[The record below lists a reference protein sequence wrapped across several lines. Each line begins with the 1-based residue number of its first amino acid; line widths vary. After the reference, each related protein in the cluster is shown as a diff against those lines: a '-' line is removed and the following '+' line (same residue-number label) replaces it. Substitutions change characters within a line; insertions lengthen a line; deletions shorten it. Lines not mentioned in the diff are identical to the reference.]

1 MTQILP
7 PHPATR
13 LRHWRSARQ
22 DHQESHRC
30 AGGAAPFPCGVAP
43 SPHSCPD
50 RRHAANGPGGKVGT
64 AGCSPGRDSALAPL
78 AAVPAAAVSTR
89 NARTRLSRDA
99 CTAALALML
108 LLTQPALAQENE
120 MEIRAREAAIASRA
134 RSADSETLR
143 GNFLTP
149 GLGGEP
155 VSTING
161 ARHFSTNLACQKSA
175 TMLELVVQPGPT
187 GDITRLSIA
196 RDRDLDGSFDSH
208 LTLPVPV
215 SGICAN
221 GIISCT
227 AGSWNQCRPFQW
239 TVDQGGEIKLSEV
252 DLDVLSGCYCV
263 NASCGT
269 DLVLGNLSSV
279 LSDLGGGVVGAL
291 TTADPRIGVA
301 QASIDGPVL
310 RYVGAQTTACSA
322 SPAVSATQYRSNPTM
337 IQADASAV
345 SRASPVFTALA
356 ASPWATGKA
365 EQTHRCAITREVVVE
380 EPVFERIISRSSGG
394 FATIPISADTVRF
407 QMGSP
412 SDDSLKGG
420 RCTIF
425 EFRMTLDVEDR
436 SRLRAL
442 TLTRFFADDWAQI
455 HLDGRQI
462 ASGPLPWTGAA
473 VPARNCERGATFTR
487 TANLDLL
494 PYMSEGSHEILLRV
508 AVGDEGEALAEIEA
522 VINDSCKVEETLV
535 DLCSGYAGAAQCRLL
550 SEEVDGVETVRQGV
564 HTGLSPLAQTRMF
577 GTGRC
582 TYQYSRDFFER
593 TRRYSCVSDSVTL
606 TPPDLSRGAH
616 IIDRSTE
623 TLLAD
628 QTRNA
633 DGSVT
638 QTTRPFIL
646 PGRPAVATC
655 EPVCKTR
662 APGANS
668 GVGAEA
674 IVAAQQNLPV
684 GWNTYY
690 HVCQVNNVCPA
701 GPGEE
706 IVSACGCLDDFP
718 EAVVMMQTVRLAGAD
733 LACTATVR

>member
-1 MTQILP
+1 MTQLP
-7 PHPATR
+7 PPSPATMSSS
-13 LRHWRSARQ
+13 WRSARQ
-22 DHQESHRC
+22 DRQQGYRC
-30 AGGAAPFPCGVAP
+30 AGGAASFPCGVAP
-43 SPHSCPD
+43 SRHSSPD
-50 RRHAANGPGGKVGT
+50 GRHAAIDTGRKVGT
-64 AGCSPGRDSALAPL
+64 VARSPGRGGAFPPL
-78 AAVPAAAVSTR
+78 AAVPAAAVPTTR
-89 NARTRLSRDA
+89 QPSQRPITRGAGLIGFA
-99 CTAALALML
+99 L
-108 LLTQPALAQENE
+108 LLMAPALAQESD
-120 MEIRAREAAIASRA
+120 MESRA
-134 RSADSETLR
+134 RSAATAAQAKSADSDSLR
-143 GNFLTP
+143 GNYLTP
-149 GLGGEP
+149 GLAGE
-155 VSTING
+155 TIG
-161 ARHFSTNLACQKSA
+161 TVDGSRRFSTSLACQKSA

-196 RDRDLDGSFDSH
+196 RDSDLDGSFDSH

-221 GIISCT
+221 GIISC
-227 AGSWNQCRPFQW
+227 APGSWNQCHPFQW
-239 TVDQGGEIKLSEV
+239 AVASTGELKLGEV
-252 DLDVLSGCYCV
+252 DLDTLSGCYCV
-263 NASCGT
+263 NASCGS

-301 QASIDGPVL
+301 QASIEGPVI

-322 SPAVSATQYRSNPTM
+322 SPSISATQYRAAPTA
-337 IQADASAV
+337 IQGDASAA

-356 ASPWATGKA
+356 GSPSATGKA
-365 EQTHRCAITREVVVE
+365 EQTHSCSITREIAVE
-380 EPVFERIISRSSGG
+380 EPIFERIISRSSGG
-394 FATIPISADTVRF
+394 FATIPINANTVRF

-412 SDDSLKGG
+412 VDDSLKGG

-425 EFRMTLDVEDR
+425 EFRMTLDVRDR

-442 TLTRFFADDWAQI
+442 TLTRYFADDWAQV
-455 HLDGRQI
+455 HVDGQQI
-462 ASGPLPWTGAA
+462 VSGPLPWTGVA
-473 VPARNCERGATFTR
+473 VPARNCERGGPFTR
-487 TANLDLL
+487 TPGLDLL
-494 PYMSEGSHEILLRV
+494 PYIGEGSHEILLRV

-522 VINDSCKVEETLV
+522 VIDDSCKVEERLV
-535 DLCSGYAGAAQCRLL
+535 DLCSGYAQAAQCRLL
-550 SEEVDGVETVRQGV
+550 SEQVDGVETVRQGV
-564 HTGLSPLAQTRMF
+564 HTGLAPLAQTRLF

-593 TRRYSCVSDSVTL
+593 ARRYSCVSDSVAL
-606 TPPDLSRGAH
+606 TPPDLSRAAH

-628 QTRNA
+628 QIRNA

-638 QTTRPFIL
+638 QTSRPFAL
-646 PGRPAVATC
+646 PDRPSVAAC

-662 APGANS
+662 APSANS

-684 GWNTYY
+684 GWNSYY
-690 HVCQVNNVCPA
+690 HACQADNVCPA

-733 LACTATVR
+733 LACTAAVR